1 MASRPRRARAKQVAP
16 SNPSSSRP
24 LTQDFDNLHFPNGQ
38 LTQRFHEKFMGKPVT
53 PSFYMDIDDF
63 SDITICSRSLPQ
75 MLRQWDEALGIEER
89 IFENLVRVFYCNMEI
104 SANRKDR
111 VVTHVGG
118 VRIEFDTFELDRIL
132 GISCEGL
139 NLYTARKELH
149 FNQFR
154 HNEGVRNVCRRRD
167 LSDDICSLPFRS
179 QLLPFQ
185 VRILHS
191 ILQHMITPRHGHA
204 DEVTRLDIG
213 LLDSLIRGRQV
224 HLSFTIV
231 RHMLSTTA
239 VSNRSLP
246 YGSIISKI
254 LRYFLVPLSE
264 PVFVETKKLGREIIS
279 GIGFHLKQGQWV
291 KVSSSKNADTLVA
304 PDDNRM
310 LNDVYS
316 EEELPDF
323 RLGTRPRAPRRAAA
337 TLAAAPPTAAAS
349 SQDDEAANPAMPPA
363 ASAVPEDRLQQLLDK
378 VNVLSHQQQQL
389 QSDFATFWQ

>member
-1 MASRPRRARAKQVAP
+1 
-16 SNPSSSRP
+16 
-24 LTQDFDNLHFPNGQ
+24 
-38 LTQRFHEKFMGKPVT
+38 MGKPVT

-63 SDITICSRSLPQ
+63 SDIIICGRTLPQ
-75 MLRQWDEALGIEER
+75 MLRQWDEALGIEEHN
-89 IFENLVRVFYCNMEI
+89 FENLVRVFYYNMEI

-139 NLYTARKELH
+139 NLYTTRKELDFH
-149 FNQFR
+149 DFR
-154 HNEGVRNVCRRRD
+154 HNEGVRNVCRRHD

-191 ILQHMITPRHGHA
+191 ILQHIITPRHGHA

-224 HLSFTIV
+224 HLSFTMV

-246 YGSIISKI
+246 YGSNISKI
-254 LRYFLVPLSE
+254 FRYFHVPMTE
-264 PVFVETKKLGREIIS
+264 PIFVETKKLGREIIS
-279 GIGFHLKQGQWV
+279 GFGFHLKQGQWI

-304 PDDNRM
+304 PNDNRM

-337 TLAAAPPTAAAS
+337 TRAATASAAAATSQAAEAPPTAAAS
-349 SQDDEAANPAMPPA
+349 SQDDEAADPAMPPP
-363 ASAVPEDRLQQLLDK
+363 ASAVPEDRFQQLLDR
-378 VNVLSHQQQQL
+378 VDVLTHQQQQL
-389 QSDFATFWQ
+389 QSDFATFRQ